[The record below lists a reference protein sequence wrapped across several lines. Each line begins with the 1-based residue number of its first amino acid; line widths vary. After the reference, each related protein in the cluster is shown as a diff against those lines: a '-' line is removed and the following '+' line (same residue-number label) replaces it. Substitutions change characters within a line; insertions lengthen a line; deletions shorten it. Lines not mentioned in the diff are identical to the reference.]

1 MSEFDIQTT
10 ALAEGALLFDAHSV
24 RKGIVLDATARN
36 PMDRDDTQVPIGTPI
51 AALSTG
57 KYMPVRRG
65 VVVSAV
71 YDGTTETTITLSTSP
86 SCFAVGDVIQGYT
99 YGDAAGTA
107 LGAITAVDD
116 VAMTVK
122 VAGNKSAAVAAG
134 DYIDVV
140 ANGKGVEA
148 LFLLETAEVA
158 PAGTAQDTTG
168 VALVHGFV
176 IGDKINAPAGA
187 DAQLLDDLAGTIY
200 VDV

>member
-51 AALSTG
+51 AALSSG

-71 YDGTTETTITLSTSP
+71 YDDSTTTTITLSTSP
-86 SCFAVGDVIQGYT
+86 SCFKVGDVIQGYT
-99 YGDAAGTA
+99 HGDAAGTA

-116 VAMTVK
+116 AALTVK
-122 VAGNKSAAVAAG
+122 VAGNKSSDVAAG

-176 IGDKINAPAGA
+176 IGDKVNAPAGA

>member
-51 AALSTG
+51 AALSSG

-71 YDGTTETTITLSTSP
+71 YDGSTATTIKLSTSP

-99 YGDAAGTA
+99 HGDDEGTA

-122 VAGNKSAAVAAG
+122 VAGNKSTAVAAD

-176 IGDKINAPAGA
+176 IGDKVNAPAGA

>member
-99 YGDAAGTA
+99 HGDDAGTA

-176 IGDKINAPAGA
+176 IGDKVNAPAGA

>member
-24 RKGIVLDATARN
+24 RKGVVLDATARN
-36 PMDRDDTQVPIGTPI
+36 PMNRTDTQVPIGTPI
-51 AALSTG
+51 AALSSG

-71 YDGTTETTITLSTSP
+71 YDGSTETTITLSTSP
-86 SCFAVGDVIQGYT
+86 SCFKVGDVIQGYT
-99 YGDAAGTA
+99 HGDAAGTA

-116 VAMTVK
+116 AALTVK
-122 VAGNKSAAVAAG
+122 VAGNKSNDVAAD

-176 IGDKINAPAGA
+176 IGDKVNAPAGA

>member
-1 MSEFDIQTT
+1 MSEFDIRTT
-10 ALAEGALLFDAHSV
+10 TLAEGALLFDAHSV

-51 AALSTG
+51 AALSSG

-65 VVVSAV
+65 VVVSAE
-71 YDGTTETTITLSTSP
+71 YDGSTATTIKLSTSP

-99 YGDAAGTA
+99 HGDAAGTD

-116 VAMTVK
+116 AALTVK
-122 VAGNKSAAVAAG
+122 VAGDKRTDVAAG
-134 DYIDVV
+134 DYIDVT
-140 ANGKGVEA
+140 ANGKGTEA
-148 LFLLETAEVA
+148 LILLETAEVA
-158 PAGTAQDTTG
+158 PAGTPQDTTG

>member
-51 AALSTG
+51 AALSSG

-71 YDGTTETTITLSTSP
+71 YDGSTATTIKLSTSP

-99 YGDAAGTA
+99 HGDDEGTA

-122 VAGNKSAAVAAG
+122 VAGDKSTAVAAD

-176 IGDKINAPAGA
+176 IGDKVNAPAGA

>member
-1 MSEFDIQTT
+1 MSEFDIRTT

-51 AALSTG
+51 AALSSG

-71 YDGTTETTITLSTSP
+71 YDGSTATTIKLSTSP

-99 YGDAAGTA
+99 HGDDEGTA

-122 VAGNKSAAVAAG
+122 VAGNKSTAVAAD

-176 IGDKINAPAGA
+176 IGDKVNAPAGA